1 MPNLRLRMLLR
12 GLMLLA
18 ALVITLPAQGTDRAE
33 PLLPLPP
40 ALEGFLRASVPNF
53 VFPHE
58 SDLPFTLPAAIAGTG
73 ETNST
78 CELPEGFDLNGPRA
92 VPGTVNPV
100 ISLAPGVT
108 TSIGQ
113 SDRGLGRRPH
123 AVVTITTD
131 LSMDGDRAI
140 VDLDY
145 HAIRKNGKFRWTLA
159 EREIAFA
166 RLLADGSVG
175 YVGESPE
182 EIELEDGGR
191 RNRIKTGGKVE
202 ARDAWLDGRQHAKGG
217 LIMPGTVA
225 PGEPFLVGHAPT
237 VEFEDCS
244 QIVSVDLRQCLLST
258 GDCYDNV
265 VVVVEWDPA
274 DDLGVAQI
282 KYYANGDVIKVSS
295 LKDPEGE
302 ELEQVLARD
311 LMPDELVWARAV
323 AHHLYR
329 TARVKRQALFAD
341 APPLVQDPPHLPPPP
356 PVMP

>member
-1 MPNLRLRMLLR
+1 MPNLGSRMLLR
-12 GLMLLA
+12 GLMPLA
-18 ALVITLPAQGTDRAE
+18 ASMITLPAQGTDGAE

-40 ALEGFLRASVPNF
+40 ALEAGLTASVPNF
-53 VFPHE
+53 ALPPQG
-58 SDLPFTLPAAIAGTG
+58 DLPFTLPAAITGTG

-108 TSIGQ
+108 VSIGQ
-113 SDRGLGRRPH
+113 SDRGFGRRPH
-123 AVVTITTD
+123 AVVAITTD

-140 VDLDY
+140 VELDY
-145 HAIRKNGKFRWTLA
+145 HAVERNGELHWALA

-175 YVGESPE
+175 YVGEFPE
-182 EIELEDGGR
+182 EMELEDGR
-191 RNRIKTGGKVE
+191 RRSRLIGGKVE

-217 LIMPGTVA
+217 LVMPGAVA
-225 PGEPFLVGHAPT
+225 PGEPFLVGHAPR

-244 QIVSVDLRQCLLST
+244 QIMSVDLRRCLLTT
-258 GDCYDNV
+258 GACYDDV

-274 DDLGVAQI
+274 EDRGVAQV
-282 KYYANGDVIKVSS
+282 KYYAGGDVIKVSS
-295 LKDPEGE
+295 LEDPEGE

-311 LMPDELVWARAV
+311 LMPDELAWARAL

-329 TARVKRQALFAD
+329 TARVKRQAMFAD
-341 APPLVQDPPHLPPPP
+341 APPLVQDPPPLPPPP